1 MVTDMKH
8 MMAVLWKQIKDTFK
22 NKEIL
27 IQFVMFPVLTLIMEN
42 VVEVEGMPE
51 QFFTNLFGVMF
62 VGMAPLTSMASII
75 AEEKEKN
82 TLRALMMS
90 NVKPAEYLLGVGV
103 YNWCICMLGAC
114 VIGFAGGHTG
124 AAFGRFVLI
133 MGSGIIVSIV
143 IGAVIGTWSK
153 TQMMATSLT
162 VPVMLVFSFMPMLS
176 MFSEGI
182 EKVARVTYSQQI
194 YSLIY
199 QLDAIDSVVEP
210 VAVIAVNMILAIIL
224 FIYAYRRSG
233 LE

>member
-1 MVTDMKH
+1 MKH
-8 MMAVLWKQIKDTFK
+8 IVAVLWKQVKDTFK

-42 VVEVEGMPE
+42 VVQVEGMPE

-62 VGMAPLTSMASII
+62 IGMAPLTSMASII

-90 NVKPAEYLLGVGV
+90 NVKPVEYLVGVGL

-124 AAFGRFVLI
+124 VIFGKFVLV
-133 MGSGIIVSIV
+133 MGIGILVSILM
-143 IGAVIGTWSK
+143 GAAIGTWSK
-153 TQMMATSLT
+153 TQMKATSLT

-176 MFSEGI
+176 MFSEKI
-182 EKVARVTYSQQI
+182 QKIARITYSQQI
-194 YSLIY
+194 HTMIY
-199 QLDAIDSVVEP
+199 QLDHIEKITESAMVIVINMMVAI
-210 VAVIAVNMILAIIL
+210 VIFV
-224 FIYAYRRSG
+224 YAFRRSG

>member
-1 MVTDMKH
+1 MKH
-8 MMAVLWKQIKDTFK
+8 IEAVLWKQVKDTFK

-27 IQFVMFPVLTLIMEN
+27 IQFVMFPMLTLIMEN

-51 QFFTNLFGVMF
+51 RYFTNLFGVMF

-75 AEEKEKN
+75 SEEKEKN

-90 NVKPAEYLLGVGV
+90 NVKPAEYLIGVGF

-124 AAFGRFVLI
+124 AAFGKFILI
-133 MGSGIIVSIV
+133 MGIGILVSIL
-143 IGAVIGTWSK
+143 IGAAIGTWSR

-162 VPVMLVFSFMPMLS
+162 VPVMLIFSFLPMLS

-182 EKVARVTYSQQI
+182 EKVARITYSQQI
-194 YSLIY
+194 YSMIY
-199 QLDAIDSVVEP
+199 QLDSMDFVAEP
-210 VAVIAVNMILAIIL
+210 VGVIAVNIMVAIIL

>member
-1 MVTDMKH
+1 MKH

-51 QFFTNLFGVMF
+51 HYFTNLFGVMF

-82 TLRALMMS
+82 TIRALMMS
-90 NVKPAEYLLGVGV
+90 NVKPVEYLIGVGF

-124 AAFGRFVLI
+124 VTFGKFVLI
-133 MGSGIIVSIV
+133 MGIGILVSIL
-143 IGAVIGTWSK
+143 IGAAIGTWSK

-162 VPVMLVFSFMPMLS
+162 VPVMLIFSFMPMLS

-182 EKVARVTYSQQI
+182 EKIARITYSQQI
-194 YSLIY
+194 HFMIY
-199 QLDAIDSVVEP
+199 QLDAMDSVAEP
-210 VAVIAVNMILAIIL
+210 AAVIAVNMILAIIL

-233 LE
+233 LD

>member
-1 MVTDMKH
+1 MRH
-8 MMAVLWKQIKDTFK
+8 IMAVLWKQIKDTFK

-51 QFFTNLFGVMF
+51 QYFTNLFGVMF
-62 VGMAPLTSMASII
+62 IGMAPLTSMASMI

-90 NVKPAEYLLGVGV
+90 NVKPSEYLIGVGF
-103 YNWCICMLGAC
+103 YDWCLCMLGAC

-124 AAFGRFVLI
+124 ASYGKFVLI
-133 MGSGIIVSIV
+133 MGIGILVSIL
-143 IGAVIGTWSK
+143 IGAAIGTWSR

-176 MFSEGI
+176 MFHEGI
-182 EKVARVTYSQQI
+182 EKVARITYSQQI
-194 YSLIY
+194 HSLIY
-199 QLDAIDSVVEP
+199 QLDSMESIAEP
-210 VAVIAVNMILAIIL
+210 AGVIVVNMIIAVVL

>member
-1 MVTDMKH
+1 MKH
-8 MMAVLWKQIKDTFK
+8 IVAILWKQVKDTFK

-27 IQFVMFPVLTLIMEN
+27 IQFVMFPMLTLIMEN

-51 QFFTNLFGVMF
+51 QYFTNLFGVMF

-75 AEEKEKN
+75 SEEKEKN

-90 NVKPAEYLLGVGV
+90 NVKPAEYLIGVGF
-103 YNWCICMLGAC
+103 YIWCICMLGAC

-124 AAFGRFVLI
+124 AAFGKFILI
-133 MGSGIIVSIV
+133 MGIGILVSIL
-143 IGAVIGTWSK
+143 IGAAIGTWSK

-162 VPVMLVFSFMPMLS
+162 VPVMLIFSFLPMLS

-182 EKVARVTYSQQI
+182 EKVARITYSQQI
-194 YSLIY
+194 YSMIY
-199 QLDAIDSVVEP
+199 QLDSMDFVAESVG
-210 VAVIAVNMILAIIL
+210 VIAVNMMVAIIL
-224 FIYAYRRSG
+224 FIDAYRRSG

>member
-1 MVTDMKH
+1 MKH
-8 MMAVLWKQIKDTFK
+8 IFAVLWKQIRDTLK

-27 IQFVMFPVLTLIMEN
+27 VQFVMFPVLTLIMEN
-42 VVEVEGMPE
+42 VVEVEGMPD

-62 VGMAPLTSMASII
+62 IGMAPLTSMASII
-75 AEEKEKN
+75 SEEKEKN

-90 NVKPAEYLLGVGV
+90 NVKPVEYLVGVGF
-103 YNWCICMLGAC
+103 YNWYICMLGAC

-124 AAFGRFVLI
+124 AAFGKFIFI
-133 MGSGIIVSIV
+133 MGIGILVSIL
-143 IGAVIGTWSK
+143 IGAAIGTWSK

-176 MFSEGI
+176 MFGEGI
-182 EKVARVTYSQQI
+182 EKVARITYSQQI
-194 YSLIY
+194 HSLIY
-199 QLDAIDSVVEP
+199 QLDVIDSVAEP
-210 VAVIAVNMILAIIL
+210 AAVIVVNMVLAIIL

>member
-1 MVTDMKH
+1 MRH
-8 MMAVLWKQIKDTFK
+8 IIAVLWKQIKDTFK

-51 QFFTNLFGVMF
+51 QYFTNLFGVMF
-62 VGMAPLTSMASII
+62 IGMAPLTSMASMI

-90 NVKPAEYLLGVGV
+90 NVKPSEYLIGVGF
-103 YNWCICMLGAC
+103 YDWCLCMLGAC

-124 AAFGRFVLI
+124 AYGKFVLI
-133 MGSGIIVSIV
+133 MGIGILVSIL
-143 IGAVIGTWSK
+143 IGAAIGTWSR

-176 MFSEGI
+176 MFHEGI
-182 EKVARVTYSQQI
+182 ETVARITYSQQI
-194 YSLIY
+194 HSLIY
-199 QLDAIDSVVEP
+199 QLDSMESVAEP
-210 VAVIAVNMILAIIL
+210 AGVIVVNMIIAVVL

>member
-1 MVTDMKH
+1 MKH
-8 MMAVLWKQIKDTFK
+8 IMAVLWKQVKDTFK

-27 IQFVMFPVLTLIMEN
+27 IQFVMFPILTLIMEK

-51 QFFTNLFGVMF
+51 QYFTNLFGVMF

-90 NVKPAEYLLGVGV
+90 NVKPVEYLIGVGF

-114 VIGFAGGHTG
+114 IIGFAGGHTG
-124 AAFGRFVLI
+124 ATLGKFLMI
-133 MGSGIIVSIV
+133 MGIGILVSILM
-143 IGAVIGTWSK
+143 GAAIGTWSK

-162 VPVMLVFSFMPMLS
+162 VPVMLVFSFVPMLS

-182 EKVARVTYSQQI
+182 KRIARITYSQQI
-194 YSLIY
+194 YSMIY
-199 QLDAIDSVVEP
+199 QLDTMENITEP
-210 VAVIAVNMILAIIL
+210 AAVIVINVVLAVVL
-224 FIYAYRRSG
+224 FVYAYRRSG